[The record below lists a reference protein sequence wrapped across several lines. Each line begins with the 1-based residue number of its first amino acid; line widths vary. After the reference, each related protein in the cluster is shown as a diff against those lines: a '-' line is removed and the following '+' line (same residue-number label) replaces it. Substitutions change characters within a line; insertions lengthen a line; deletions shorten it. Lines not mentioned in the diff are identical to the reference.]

1 MLDINITQVLF
12 NFLALSSFYGL
23 FAVGLALVFGVMKV
37 VNFAHGEFFMM
48 GGYAIW
54 LLLMG
59 LFGLPP
65 WVVFLL
71 ALVVGPLA
79 ICVLGL
85 VVEKLIF
92 EPTSDDAFN
101 GFIASLGLS
110 YVLQSLAALSFGVV
124 SKSLPVLIPGQV
136 VVAGGVLTF
145 QRLAV
150 ILGAVLMMAGLWYFL
165 NRTPSGRAVRAAS
178 QDRRAALLQGIDLK
192 RVRLL
197 VMAIGV
203 GMAAVSGVLM
213 ASIINIGPYMGLEAI
228 WKAFIVVIVGGLGSI
243 SGAIVAALMFG
254 FIDSVAIT
262 AGFGQYIVIIDT
274 VIMLGVLAFF
284 PRGLLGREAPA
295 LESGAVKQ
303 LLRPLRAFGPVVKIA
318 AALFLAAAL
327 IAYPFLSST
336 YYVGLGILFLINVIL
351 VISYRTITTMGG
363 WSFAHITMLAIGA
376 YTSALLQTVFDLSF
390 WLILPIAGGLAALV
404 AALIAFP
411 VMRTRQFYFFLSTF
425 AAGEAIR
432 QCFIQFK
439 EPFGGIEG
447 IPFLSPP
454 GDLFGIS
461 FFDTAN
467 YYLLV
472 LGIAVLC
479 GILLYL
485 FDISRTGRTV
495 KAMAENENL
504 SSAIGVNIWAMK
516 TLAFCVGSF
525 FAGIAGALFAAYNG
539 FVAPTDYTAQFMF
552 KVIAAVIIGGNRTFW
567 GPVMGLVVLTAME
580 ELLRGWAQL
589 VPLIWG
595 LTIILT
601 VLFLPQGLE
610 GLARRLLARRTGK
623 TGEPAPRGEVADALR
638 A

>member
-59 LFGLPP
+59 LSGLPP

-124 SKSLPVLIPGQV
+124 SKSLPVLIPGQA

-303 LLRPLRAFGPVVKIA
+303 ALRPLRAFGPGVKIA

-327 IAYPFLSST
+327 IAYPFVSST

-376 YTSALLQTVFDLSF
+376 YTTALLQTVFDLSF

-623 TGEPAPRGEVADALR
+623 SGEHAPRGEVADALR

>member
-1 MLDINITQVLF
+1 MLDINFMQVLI
-12 NFLALSSFYGL
+12 NFLALSAFYGL

-54 LLLMG
+54 LLLMSLSG
-59 LFGLPP
+59 VPT
-65 WVVFLL
+65 WAVFLL
-71 ALVVGPLA
+71 ALVVGPFVIGL
-79 ICVLGL
+79 LGL
-85 VVEKLIF
+85 LVERLIF
-92 EPTSDDAFN
+92 EPTSDDAFG

-124 SKSLPVLIPGQV
+124 SKSLPVMIPGQIEI
-136 VVAGGVLTF
+136 AGGVLTF

-150 ILGAVLMMAGLWYFL
+150 ILGAAAMMAGLWYFL
-165 NRTPSGRAVRAAS
+165 NMTRAGRAVRAAS
-178 QDRRAALLQGIDLK
+178 QDRSAALLQGIDLR

-243 SGAIVAALMFG
+243 SGAIVAALLFG

-262 AGFGQYIVIIDT
+262 AGYGQFIIIIDT

-284 PRGLLGREAPA
+284 PRGLLGREAPP
-295 LESGAVKQ
+295 LEQGAVK
-303 LLRPLRAFGPVVKIA
+303 RVAARRAPLSAGVRILAALAFA
-318 AALFLAAAL
+318 AALV
-327 IAYPFLSST
+327 AYPFVSSS
-336 YYVGLGILFLINVIL
+336 YYVGVGILFLINVIL

-376 YTSALLQTVFDLSF
+376 YTTALLQTLFGVSF
-390 WLILPIAGGLAALV
+390 WLILPIAGAIAALT
-404 AALIAFP
+404 AAIIAFP

-454 GDLFGIS
+454 EGFLGIS
-461 FFDTAN
+461 FFSTTN

-472 LGIAVLC
+472 LLIAAIC
-479 GILLYL
+479 SGLLYL
-485 FDISRTGRTV
+485 FDISRTGRTIQ
-495 KAMAENENL
+495 AMAENENL
-504 SSAIGVNIWAMK
+504 SMAVGVDVWALK

-525 FAGIAGALFAAYNG
+525 FAGVAGALFAAYNG

-552 KVIAAVIIGGNRTFW
+552 KIIAAVIIGGNRTFW
-567 GPVMGLVVLTAME
+567 GPIIGLLVLTLME
-580 ELLRGWAQL
+580 QALRGAAQL

-595 LTIILT
+595 MAIILT
-601 VLFLPQGLE
+601 VLFIPGGLE
-610 GLARRLLARRTGK
+610 RLMQRLVASLAGK
-623 TGEPAPRGEVADALR
+623 PRADASLKGAANALR